1 MNRQETD
8 NEARAT
14 KNTKNVWK
22 WILGIGIVLMGIAF
36 WGGFFNHNE
45 NFSES
50 ESPSETNAPAATDSI
65 AKDTIGSIPIDS
77 IMEGVRGTK

>member
-8 NEARAT
+8 QEAKAT

-22 WILGIGIVLMGIAF
+22 WIMGVGVVLMAIAF

-45 NFSES
+45 NFTES
-50 ESPSETNAPAATDSI
+50 ETPSVTNAPAVADSI
-65 AKDTIGSIPIDS
+65 AQDTVGSVPIDS